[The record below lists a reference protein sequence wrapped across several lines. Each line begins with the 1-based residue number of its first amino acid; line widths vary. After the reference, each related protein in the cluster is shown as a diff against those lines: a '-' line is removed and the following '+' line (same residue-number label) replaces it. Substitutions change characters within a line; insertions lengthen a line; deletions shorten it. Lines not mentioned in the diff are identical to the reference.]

1 MLLLGPIFPTMLR
14 IPFEFRESSLWSAPS
29 SAVPAY
35 LGNCSC
41 PGGMGQGD
49 GVNVYKTH
57 VHRETLARARYSYY
71 EIMR

>member
-1 MLLLGPIFPTMLR
+1 MLLLGSIFPIMLR
-14 IPFEFRESSLWSAPS
+14 IPFEFHECSLWSTPS
-29 SAVPAY
+29 SVVPAY
-35 LGNCSC
+35 LGSHSC